1 MRSRCPYK
9 FFSRGVRR
17 KPLRAVDFRKARPAA
32 TLRRPFQLEC
42 IRPERRRIEIA
53 LERGGR
59 DALAARLRVLA
70 ERPELAA
77 WADSGLFLGFTHHD
91 CERMLRS
98 GI

>member
-53 LERGGR
+53 LEREGG
-59 DALAARLRVLA
+59 DDLAARLRDLA

-77 WADSGLFLGFTHHD
+77 WARSGLFLEFTHRD
-91 CERMLRS
+91 FERILRF
-98 GI
+98 G